1 MILTKMSGS
10 EEEGLV
16 HEAEVVSESLIHLKM
31 GLLHLPLYWAKVD
44 ILFYF

>member
-1 MILTKMSGS
+1 MILTKLSGS

-16 HEAEVVSESLIHLKM
+16 LEAEVVAEPPIHLKM
-31 GLLHLPLYWAKVD
+31 GLLHLPLYWAKGD